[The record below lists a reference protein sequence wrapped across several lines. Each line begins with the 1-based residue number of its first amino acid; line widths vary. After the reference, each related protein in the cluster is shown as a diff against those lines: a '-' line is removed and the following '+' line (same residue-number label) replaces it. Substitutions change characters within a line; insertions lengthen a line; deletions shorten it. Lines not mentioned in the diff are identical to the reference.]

1 MILPYGQLTAA
12 AQRDIAQV
20 CNRFAATSTSP
31 AYVFQAARG
40 RQPWLDPALSA
51 DQRYVQMWAAAAIG
65 AVMPLEE
72 IAANWYDVSTSAAL
86 SFFGVTPNAVSG
98 LAALAEGRGVDIED
112 LKDAPG
118 SERQS

>member
-51 DQRYVQMWAAAAIG
+51 DQRYVQMWAAAAGG